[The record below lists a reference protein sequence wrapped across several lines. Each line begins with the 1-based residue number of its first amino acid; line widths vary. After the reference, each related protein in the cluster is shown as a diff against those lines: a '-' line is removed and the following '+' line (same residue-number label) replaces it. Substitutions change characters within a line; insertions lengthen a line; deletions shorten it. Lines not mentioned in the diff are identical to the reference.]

1 MTDGTGFDAFEQ
13 EFADLNHRVTALRAA
28 REDSPDVLD
37 AVFLELELAQE
48 ELRVMCE
55 EVTEQ
60 SQEVSRH
67 SDAVDRD
74 RTLLRAVFGELPV
87 PVFVLDDGGFIR
99 RANGAAAELLGTP
112 TAYMAGKP
120 FPVFVDLAAR
130 AALRSQL
137 SAVLRGAGPTER
149 YAADGSLYGTI
160 RLADVLTRSLGEPAA
175 VVVRAIEDD
184 LNAFSQGA
192 SYRDDVAILAVR
204 VGGVPDE
211 GHAAG

>member
-1 MTDGTGFDAFEQ
+1 M
-13 EFADLNHRVTALRAA
+13 TALRAA

-48 ELRVMCE
+48 ELRVMRE

-67 SDAVDRD
+67 SDAVDRE

-99 RANGAAAELLGTP
+99 RANGAAAELLGTS

-130 AALRSQL
+130 PPSGHSCRPSCAAQARWP
-137 SAVLRGAGPTER
+137 SAQWSWPPG
-149 YAADGSLYGTI
+149 DGCG
-160 RLADVLTRSLGEPAA
+160 
-175 VVVRAIEDD
+175 RA
-184 LNAFSQGA
+184 
-192 SYRDDVAILAVR
+192 
-204 VGGVPDE
+204 
-211 GHAAG
+211 

>member
-13 EFADLNHRVTALRAA
+13 EFADFNHRVTALRAA

-48 ELRVMCE
+48 ELRVMHE

-99 RANGAAAELLGTP
+99 RANGAAAELLGTS

-137 SAVLRGAGPTER
+137 SAVLRGAGPVAFSSVVL
-149 YAADGSLYGTI
+149 AARG
-160 RLADVLTRSLGEPAA
+160 AA
-175 VVVRAIEDD
+175 VA
-184 LNAFSQGA
+184 
-192 SYRDDVAILAVR
+192 
-204 VGGVPDE
+204 P
-211 GHAAG
+211 

>member
-1 MTDGTGFDAFEQ
+1 M
-13 EFADLNHRVTALRAA
+13 
-28 REDSPDVLD
+28 LD

-48 ELRVMCE
+48 ELRVMHE

-67 SDAVDRD
+67 SDAVDRE

-99 RANGAAAELLGTP
+99 RANGAAAELLGTS

-130 AALRSQL
+130 PPSESAMPIGKVAVTLLVFRSTRDTVWSPQFGTHRLSKATAKPEQGALPTVTV
-137 SAVLRGAGPTER
+137 SATLFVFGSMRTTLFFGLLEIQTASPT
-149 YAADGSLYGTI
+149 AIQS
-160 RLADVLTRSLGEPAA
+160 GEPGTSNTASGFKTVMGSFIPGVFTPVLA
-175 VVVRAIEDD
+175 G
-184 LNAFSQGA
+184 FSC
-192 SYRDDVAILAVR
+192 
-204 VGGVPDE
+204 P
-211 GHAAG
+211 